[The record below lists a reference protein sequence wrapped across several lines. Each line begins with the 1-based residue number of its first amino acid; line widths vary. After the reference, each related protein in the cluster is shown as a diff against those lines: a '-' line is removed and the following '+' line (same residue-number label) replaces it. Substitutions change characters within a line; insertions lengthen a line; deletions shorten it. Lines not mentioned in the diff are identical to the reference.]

1 VTINTDDPGLFA
13 IDLTHE
19 LSVAANVLGFDDG
32 ELGRVTANALEAS
45 FLPEAVKA
53 DVRERH
59 FGWVDEA

>member
-1 VTINTDDPGLFA
+1 MTINTDDPGLFD

-19 LSVAANVLGFDDG
+19 LSVAEDVLGFVDG
-32 ELGRVTANALEAS
+32 ELKRVTANALQAS

>member
-1 VTINTDDPGLFA
+1 MTINTDDPGLFG

-19 LSVAANVLGFDDG
+19 LSVAEGVLGFDDG
-32 ELGRVTANALEAS
+32 ELKGVTANALEAS

-59 FGWVDEA
+59 FGWVGAA